1 VTLRRRFYLPL
12 VIVVVQSIGQIGNRL
27 EQFSQLIAFARDHNV
42 KIVDPAF
49 SLYAEF
55 FEHTHRDL
63 LCRYPSKRAP
73 WVTKP
78 LQRLC
83 YYVLRLGAALRLLRL
98 VPNSVWIEQHWTAEE
113 YDLGNPHF
121 VEFVRTKRFV
131 FLTGT
136 WMHRY
141 WQNYETHLDATR
153 EHFRLIPELREKVE
167 QHFAPIRQ
175 AGDVVVGIHIRQGDV
190 ATDPGRRDSFRT
202 DAYVRV
208 MRKIQSLFP
217 ERRVVF
223 LVCSNEK
230 QDSSLFE
237 GLTLFRGPGSFIE
250 DMYILAECD
259 YIVGAGQSSF
269 SGWASLMGQ
278 KPRYALFETEGEIR
292 LADFK
297 VCKGM

>member
-1 VTLRRRFYLPL
+1 M
-12 VIVVVQSIGQIGNRL
+12 IVVVQSVGQIGNRL
-27 EQFSQLIAFARDHNV
+27 EQFSHLIAFARDYDV

-73 WVTKP
+73 WVRKP

-83 YYVLRLGAALRLLRL
+83 YYMLRLAAASRLLSL
-98 VPNSVWIEQHWTAEE
+98 VPNSVWVEQHWTAED

-121 VEFVRTKRFV
+121 IDLAKTKRFV

-141 WQNYETHLDATR
+141 WKNYEAHLGATR
-153 EHFRLIPELREKVE
+153 EHFRLVPELRERIE
-167 QHFAPIRQ
+167 RHFAPIRQ
-175 AGDVVVGIHIRQGDV
+175 AGDVVVGTHIRQGD
-190 ATDPGRRDSFRT
+190 AFTDPIRRDGFQT
-202 DAYVRV
+202 DAYSRV
-208 MRKIQSLFP
+208 MRQIQGLFP
-217 ERRVVF
+217 GRRVVF
-223 LVCSNEK
+223 LVCSDTK
-230 QDSSLFE
+230 QDDSSFA
-237 GLTLFRGPGSFIE
+237 GLTIFRGPGSFIE

-278 KPRYALFETEGEIR
+278 KPRYALFDPNKEIS
-292 LADFK
+292 LADFE
-297 VCKGM
+297 VCQGLK